1 MRTIKNKKG
10 GQINSQTLTN
20 IEIPK
25 LTTDNVD
32 KKHVVIDPKNKKFK
46 CTKEDLNKH
55 GDYLYKVFVKVDLP
69 AIYSSN
75 ERQFKWIKNLGYNI
89 IKRATCTITFTNN
102 NITPI
107 TLNTYAE
114 WMYIWYEINLSN
126 EEKINHNELIG
137 NVPELYD
144 PANANG
150 RNNTYPASHI
160 ITETSKW
167 LIDDKNTKKAS
178 VVAVTDY
185 NMNKPASIPARTL
198 YIPLNFYFCN
208 DLNTLLPLNNT
219 SIKNIEIE
227 VNPDSNPIISNLYTM
242 LLIPEDFKNVD
253 TNINITKD
261 STDEI
266 NVKLDNSE
274 IEFVTMEI
282 PNFHTTAHYQVGNIN
297 DLSMYDVLI
306 NKYEII
312 SKKGS
317 SRTIGNFINNI
328 DKGLGVDENFWS
340 RRIQLVCEVITPEPE
355 INYSVNKLHFNGLLN
370 VIEKP
375 AFLNTDIGSDGTT
388 SLNIKDITINQ
399 NSSKIKELFF
409 VCRHD
414 KRIIKNDIFNFT
426 NLDYN
431 NKKPWDKRN
440 PNVVTYSSN
449 IELISDSIWEH
460 EGTNTSI
467 RLGIDNIGVFYIKK
481 HILENNIF
489 KYIDIL
495 NYKGKEDAQT
505 RVSKY
510 KSSDDSLY
518 TNYTLKSFSIK
529 IEGTTQ
535 DFVTDALDY
544 DFYNKTTIYNNY
556 KNTVPGLYY
565 INKTVK
571 NKNLL
576 STQTG
581 DNIPT
586 PSSNPNNP
594 VVQGGNNQI
603 TIDLKETKYQ
613 RIKINNEIEPSY
625 TFLGYFVEEVQ
636 VNL

>member
-1 MRTIKNKKG
+1 MKRIKNKKG
-10 GQINSQTLTN
+10 GQSNSQTLNEPQILTHSN
-20 IEIPK
+20 I
-25 LTTDNVD
+25 D
-32 KKHVVIDPKNKKFK
+32 KKHVIIDPTNKKFK

-55 GDYLYKVFVKVDLP
+55 GDYLYKVFIKVDLP

-75 ERQFKWIKNLGYNI
+75 ERQFKWIKNLGYAI
-89 IKRATCTITFTNN
+89 VKKATCTITFTNN

-150 RNNTYPASHI
+150 RNNIYPASHI
-160 ITETSKW
+160 VEENSKW
-167 LIDDKNTKKAS
+167 LIDDRNTKKAS
-178 VVAVTDY
+178 VVPVTDY
-185 NMNKPASIPARTL
+185 NINKPASIPARTL

-208 DLNTLLPLNNT
+208 DLNTLLPLNNA

-227 VNPDSNPIISNLYTM
+227 LNPDSNPIISNLYTM

-274 IEFVTMEI
+274 IEFVNITI
-282 PNFHTTAHYQVGNIN
+282 PNFHTNAHYQVSNIN

-328 DKGLGVDENFWS
+328 DKGLGVDENFWG
-340 RRIQLVCEVITPEPE
+340 RRIQLVCEVITPT
-355 INYSVNKLHFNGLLN
+355 IDYSINKLHFTGLLN
-370 VIEKP
+370 IIEKP
-375 AFLNTDIGSDGTT
+375 AFLNTDIGVDGTT
-388 SLNIKDITINQ
+388 SLNIKDVVISQ
-399 NSSKIKELFF
+399 NSSRIKELFF
-409 VCRHD
+409 ICRHD
-414 KRIIKNDIFNFT
+414 KRIVKNDLFNFT

-431 NKKPWDKRN
+431 NKKPWSKKD

-460 EGTNTSI
+460 EGSNTSI
-467 RLGIDNIGVFYIKK
+467 RLGIDNLGVFYIKK

-489 KYIDIL
+489 KYIDII
-495 NYKGKEDAQT
+495 NYKAKEDSQT

-518 TNYTLKSFSIK
+518 TNYILKSFSIK
-529 IEGTTQ
+529 IDNTVDFTTGT
-535 DFVTDALDY
+535 VDY

-565 INKTVK
+565 VDKTIK
-571 NKNLL
+571 NTKFASLPQQGTDVPNP
-576 STQTG
+576 
-581 DNIPT
+581 D
-586 PSSNPNNP
+586 SNPDSNI
-594 VVQGGNNQI
+594 QSQNNQI

-625 TFLGYFVEEVQ
+625 TFLGYFIEEVE